1 MDDNSITPETNS
13 TKTIILEY
21 NKPVSNIHK
30 KKIEPKPKKKRV
42 ITTTS
47 SWNTHLS
54 SSSDFEVESQ
64 KKSLDLLLSSPA
76 SSFSLSNNPKM
87 HFLREQIRQKING
100 YKAQD
105 IKKGIY
111 SPFKFI
117 TLEYILRLLSECDL
131 SCFYCHEP
139 VYLWYEISREAKQW
153 SVERIENTL
162 GHDVG
167 NVAIACLS
175 CNLKRRCM
183 YHERYVFTK
192 NLSITKL
199 DSIVVKEGEGEEEED
214 I

>member
-1 MDDNSITPETNS
+1 MDDNTITPETNS
-13 TKTIILEY
+13 TKVIALDLLRPAT
-21 NKPVSNIHK
+21 K

-42 ITTTS
+42 ITNTS

-54 SSSDFEVESQ
+54 SSTDFEFESQ
-64 KKSLDLLLSSPA
+64 KKCLDLLLSSPT
-76 SSFSLSNNPKM
+76 SSFPNNPKM

-111 SPFKFI
+111 SPSHFI

-153 SVERIENTL
+153 SVERIDNAI
-162 GHDVG
+162 GHDID
-167 NVAIACLS
+167 NVASACLS

-192 NLSITKL
+192 NLQIKKM
-199 DSIVVKEGEGEEEED
+199 DSVVVVEKTG
-214 I
+214 